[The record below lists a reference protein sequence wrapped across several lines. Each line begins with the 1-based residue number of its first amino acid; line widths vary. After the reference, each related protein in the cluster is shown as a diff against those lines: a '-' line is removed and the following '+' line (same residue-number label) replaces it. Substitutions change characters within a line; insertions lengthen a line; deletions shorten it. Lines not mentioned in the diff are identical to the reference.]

1 MPDTNDLSPQGL
13 TWKRVSPDYIK
24 VRLISGTISTVIW
37 TVGFGIPLI
46 LGVLGIWGDS
56 PAPWMWFPPAVVLV
70 WGLIDL
76 CLIPRRVRAI
86 GYAEE
91 STELWLRK
99 GIIFRSVTVVPY
111 GRMQYV
117 DIKTGPLLNAF
128 GQLVK
133 ADFVLPVIG
142 HWRAYA
148 WASEAIAWAGL
159 VAARPS
165 ARRAAGTA

>member
-1 MPDTNDLSPQGL
+1 MPDTNDLGPQGL

-24 VRLISGTISTVIW
+24 VRLISASISTVIW
-37 TVGFGIPLI
+37 LLITSVPLI
-46 LGVLGIWGDS
+46 LGLLAIWGD
-56 PAPWMWFPPAVVLV
+56 APGSWMWFPPAVVLV
-70 WGLIDL
+70 WGVIDM

-91 STELWLRK
+91 DTELWLRK

-128 GQLVK
+128 GL
-133 ADFVLPVIG
+133 ADLAL
-142 HWRAYA
+142 HTAA
-148 WASEAIAWAGL
+148 ASTDAGL
-159 VAARPS
+159 PGLPRAEADRLREELT
-165 ARRAAGTA
+165 RRGEELMVGL

>member
-13 TWKRVSPDYIK
+13 QWKRVSPDYIK

-37 TVGFGIPLI
+37 TVIFGIPLI
-46 LGVLGIWGDS
+46 LGLLGIWGDS
-56 PAPWMWFPPAVVLV
+56 PALWMWFPPGVVLG

-91 STELWLRK
+91 ATELWLRK

-128 GQLVK
+128 GLANLTLHTAAANTD
-133 ADFVLPVIG
+133 ADLPG
-142 HWRAYA
+142 LPRA
-148 WASEAIAWAGL
+148 EADRLREELTRRGEELMVGL
-159 VAARPS
+159 
-165 ARRAAGTA
+165 

>member
-111 GRMQYV
+111 GRMQCV

-128 GQLVK
+128 GLANLTLHTAAANTDANLPGLPRAE
-133 ADFVLPVIG
+133 ADRLRGELTRRGEELMV
-142 HWRAYA
+142 
-148 WASEAIAWAGL
+148 GL
-159 VAARPS
+159 
-165 ARRAAGTA
+165 